1 MLKQF
6 GIENDV
12 FVAELLMPALQRD
25 VARKYIPLSR
35 YPRVRR
41 DVAFIVDAGIPAEK
55 IQRTIKESAT
65 ELLETVELFDMYEGD
80 PLPAGKK
87 SVAFTL
93 ELMSRVKT
101 LTDPEIEA
109 AVKRVVERVEQEQG
123 ATLRSMG

>member
-1 MLKQF
+1 M
-6 GIENDV
+6 
-12 FVAELLMPALQRD
+12 
-25 VARKYIPLSR
+25 
-35 YPRVRR
+35 
-41 DVAFIVDAGIPAEK
+41 
-55 IQRTIKESAT
+55 KESAT

-109 AVKRVVERVEQEQG
+109 AVKRVVERVEKEQG

>member
-1 MLKQF
+1 
-6 GIENDV
+6 
-12 FVAELLMPALQRD
+12 

-55 IQRTIKESAT
+55 ILRTMKESAT

-109 AVKRVVERVEQEQG
+109 AVKRVVERVEKEQG